1 MKELI
6 PILKTFEEHVHIFH
20 LKHDN
25 LSNTMIVHFWWLLWE
40 VHNKLNI
47 GVLSVVLPNQLKT
60 TTTIIITVI
69 IYIYLKKKSGSGN
82 IAKSDRPVL
91 GPLDY
96 LRISSSTSSSPIT
109 REMSQIGILC
119 WPSGPNMEIRWG
131 PQENILFQFTVF
143 EKYLN
148 F

>member
-69 IYIYLKKKSGSGN
+69 IYIYIYLKKNQVPETLPNRIAPFRPTGLPKNFKQHKQQPDNQRNVTNWHSMLAQRSKHGN
-82 IAKSDRPVL
+82 QMGLL
-91 GPLDY
+91 G
-96 LRISSSTSSSPIT
+96 
-109 REMSQIGILC
+109 
-119 WPSGPNMEIRWG
+119 
-131 PQENILFQFTVF
+131 
-143 EKYLN
+143 KYS